1 MIADDIQFSSHY
13 LMPEEACLK
22 ACVARADLSAESRK
36 QIEIEAADIIKTCRE
51 SARQGSVF
59 DAILQEYGL
68 SSEEGV
74 TLMRL
79 VEALI
84 RTVDEETAHLLIR
97 DKLSDRNWLSHKGQ
111 SPAFIVNRATDGL
124 NFSAKWLKA
133 TGVGAAGN
141 LLSKLGDK
149 VLYQA
154 IKVAMQVM
162 SRHFVLGET
171 IEDAVS
177 RAKDFTKTGY
187 RFSYDMLGEAA
198 YTWADAKRYKEAYK
212 RALERIVL
220 DADPRIPVEDQSGL
234 SVKLSALH
242 PRYEYAK
249 KEGCVPYLV
258 QTLKE
263 LALIA
268 KAGNVGLSID
278 AEEAD
283 RLELSMHIAR
293 GLLTDTD
300 LEGWNGLCVVVQAY
314 QRRAPIVID
323 FLLETARAA
332 NRKFSIRLVK
342 GAYWDSEIKRAQEM
356 GLESYPVF
364 TRKENSDVSYIACAR
379 QLLNAGDIIY
389 ARFATHNAASMAAV
403 LHMAGERTDFE
414 FQRLHGMGGP
424 LHDEIMRRT
433 PIKSRIY
440 APVGRYK
447 DLLPYLVRR
456 LLENGAN
463 SSFVNQFLNPDI
475 HPKDLAADPIAEALA
490 KPMAAHDKIPAPR
503 DIFEGRRLLARGL
516 DDTQADMGAKVESM
530 LAGFK
535 PENVSS
541 IINGKA
547 QHKKIL
553 KGKGSF
559 YDIVNPAKTSE
570 VVGQAMDAQRVDLD
584 KAIKSAKASNWGR
597 KDSVIDRPACLRR
610 AAKALDEAR
619 EMFLTLL
626 VKEAGKSWIDAISE
640 VREAIDFC
648 EYYANQADHETQKQ
662 RAPLGVVASISP
674 WNFPL
679 AIFMGQIVAALAV
692 GNRVICTPAE
702 QPPLIAFKAVS
713 LMHQAGIPKDA
724 LHLVLGTGSKIG
736 SALVSSPDIYGVCF
750 TGSTATAKRIGQSLA
765 DTDRALIPFIAETG
779 GINAMIID
787 STALLEQAV
796 SDVIMSSFQS
806 AGQRCSACR
815 IVCVQDDIAQDFKTM
830 LSGAMTLLEV
840 GNPEYLYVD
849 VGPVI
854 DQTASERLGAHIKD
868 IRQRWPVIGTAEI
881 DDNLGGHFIPPTA
894 VKIDS
899 ITALKDEQFGP
910 ILHIYEYE
918 AEEFDDVLEQ
928 INSLGFGLT
937 LGLHTRIDRRAE
949 HVAKVAR
956 VGNIY
961 VNRNQIGA
969 VVGVQPFGGEGL
981 SGTGPKAGGPYY
993 LKRLSKVAKLSP
1005 DLSDVMTIYQHDK
1018 AEFSKSELM
1027 PGPTGEVNELR
1038 LHPRGTLL
1046 CEADNDVALLQAQIF
1061 KVLASG
1067 NTPLIIAND
1076 ETLLALNK
1084 LKSHYPDMQMT
1095 LSFIAD
1101 DNLQE
1106 ILSLELDGVVSDGK
1120 NRSKTAKLL
1129 AAREGPILP
1138 VLSAADEIDR
1148 FGVERTVST
1157 DVSAAGGNATLL
1169 AL

>member
-1 MIADDIQFSSHY
+1 MITDDIQFSEHY
-13 LMPEEACLK
+13 LMDEELCLK
-22 ACVARADLSAESRK
+22 ACTEQANLSLEDRQK
-36 QIEIEAADIIKTCRE
+36 IETEAADIIRACRQ
-51 SARQGSVF
+51 SAGHGSVF

-97 DKLSDRNWLSHKGQ
+97 DKLTDRNWMSHKGK

-124 NFSAKWLKA
+124 NFSSKWVKA
-133 TGVGAAGN
+133 TGVGAASN
-141 LLSKLGDK
+141 LLAKLGDK

-171 IEDAVS
+171 IDDAVS
-177 RAKDFTKTGY
+177 ESKSYAKSGY
-187 RFSYDMLGEAA
+187 NFSYDMLGEAA
-198 YTWADAKRYKEAYK
+198 YTWADAQRYKEAYTK
-212 RALERIVL
+212 ALDRIVK
-220 DADPRIPVEDQSGL
+220 DANPNVPVEGQSGL

-249 KEGCVPYLV
+249 KDDCVPYLV
-258 QTLKE
+258 KTLKE
-263 LALIA
+263 LALMA

-278 AEEAD
+278 AEETD

-293 GLLTDTD
+293 ALLIDPD
-300 LEGWNGLCVVVQAY
+300 LAGWSGLCVVVQAY
-314 QRRAPIVID
+314 QRRAPAVIE
-323 FLLETARAA
+323 FLLGTAKAA
-332 NRKFSIRLVK
+332 DRKFSIRLVK

-379 QLLNAGDIIY
+379 QLLEAGENVY
-389 ARFATHNAASMAAV
+389 ARFATHNASSMAAV

-424 LHDEIMRRT
+424 LHDEIMKRT

-463 SSFVNQFLNPDI
+463 SSFVNQFLNPDVR
-475 HPKDLAADPIAEALA
+475 PEDLAADPITEALA
-490 KPMAAHDKIPAPR
+490 NPVAAHDKIPAPR

-516 DDTQADMGAKVESM
+516 DDTQADMDQKVETM

-535 PENVSS
+535 TEKASS
-541 IINGKA
+541 IINGKV

-553 KGKGSF
+553 RGKKAF
-559 YDIVNPAKTSE
+559 YNVVNPAKTSE
-570 VVGQAMDAQRVDLD
+570 VIGQAMDANRAELE
-584 KAIKSAKASNWGR
+584 KAIEFAKRSKWGNNL
-597 KDSVIDRPACLRR
+597 SVIDRSACLRR
-610 AAKALDEAR
+610 AAKALDDNR
-619 EMFLTLL
+619 DMFLTLL
-626 VKEAGKSWIDAISE
+626 VKEAGKSWVDAVAE

-648 EYYANQADHETQKQ
+648 EYYANRAELPSQKE
-662 RAPLGVVASISP
+662 RAPLGIVACISP

-679 AIFMGQIVAALAV
+679 AIFMGQVVAALAA
-692 GNRVICTPAE
+692 GNRVICKPAE
-702 QPPLIAFKAVS
+702 QTPLIAFKTVTLLHA
-713 LMHQAGIPKDA
+713 AGIPKDA
-724 LHLVLGTGSKIG
+724 LHLVLGTGAEIG
-736 SALVSSPDIYGVCF
+736 SALVSSLDIDGVCF

-815 IVCVQDDIAQDFKTM
+815 IVCVQDDIAEDFKAM
-830 LSGAMTLLEV
+830 LSGAMELLEV
-840 GNPEYLYVD
+840 GNPESLSVD

-854 DQTASERLGAHIKD
+854 NQAAR
-868 IRQRWPVIGTAEI
+868 
-881 DDNLGGHFIPPTA
+881 DNLGAYINDIGERWPIIGATEVSDTLNGYYIPPTA
-894 VKIDS
+894 VEIDA

-910 ILHIYEYE
+910 ILHVYVYK
-918 AEEFDDVLEQ
+918 AEEFDDVLSQ

-949 HVAKVAR
+949 HVAKTAR

-981 SGTGPKAGGPYY
+981 SGTGPKAGGPHY
-993 LKRLSKVAKLSP
+993 LKRLSKSV
-1005 DLSDVMTIYQHDK
+1005 DVDIEIPNPIAIYQQDA
-1018 AEFSKSELM
+1018 AEFARTEVM
-1027 PGPTGEVNELR
+1027 PGPTGEVNELS

-1046 CEADNDVALLQAQIF
+1046 CEADNDASLLNRQIY

-1067 NTPLIIAND
+1067 NKPIIIANENTQAALKALKTESPD
-1076 ETLLALNK
+1076 IAMELDFVADGDLLKLLAL
-1084 LKSHYPDMQMT
+1084 D
-1095 LSFIAD
+1095 I
-1101 DNLQE
+1101 
-1106 ILSLELDGVVSDGK
+1106 DGVVSDGK
-1120 NRSKTAKLL
+1120 NRQKIAKLM
-1129 AAREGPILP
+1129 ADRDGPILP
-1138 VLSAADEIDR
+1138 VLSATDEIDR